1 MIRALNELEPG
12 DGGIVV
18 NVVGKGPLLRRLV
31 DMGLV
36 IGTKVKVLR
45 RSPLGDPVE
54 FEVKGYNLS
63 LRKEEAK
70 HIFVELKG

>member
-1 MIRALNELEPG
+1 MIKRLDELEPG

-18 NVVGKGPLLRRLV
+18 NLVGSGPLLRRLV

-36 IGTKVKVLR
+36 IGTRVKVLR

-54 FEVKGYNLS
+54 FEVRGYNLS
-63 LRKEEAK
+63 LRKEEAR
-70 HIFVELKG
+70 HVFVKVE

>member
-1 MIRALNELEPG
+1 MIKRLDELEPG

-18 NVVGKGPLLRRLV
+18 NLVGKGPLLRRLL

-36 IGTKVKVLR
+36 IGTKVRVVR

-54 FEVKGYNLS
+54 FEIRGYNLS

-70 HIFVELKG
+70 HIFVKMN